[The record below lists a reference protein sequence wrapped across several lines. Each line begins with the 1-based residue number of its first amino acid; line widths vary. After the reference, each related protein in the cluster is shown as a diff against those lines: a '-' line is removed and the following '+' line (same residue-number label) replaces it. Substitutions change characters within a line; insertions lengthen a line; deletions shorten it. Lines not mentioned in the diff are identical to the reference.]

1 MKNNDNGNLP
11 FVAIGN
17 DELGGPVPDDALIK
31 CKRCGTPHKLEYG
44 TNAAGVETKIV
55 GFVRCGE
62 EAYLVAVDGHLVF
75 SNEVAP

>member
-31 CKRCGTPHKLEYG
+31 CKRCGVPHKLEYG
-44 TNAAGVETKIV
+44 KNEAGVETRTV

-62 EAYLVAVDGHLVF
+62 KSYLVAVNGKLVF
-75 SNEVAP
+75 GNEAAP